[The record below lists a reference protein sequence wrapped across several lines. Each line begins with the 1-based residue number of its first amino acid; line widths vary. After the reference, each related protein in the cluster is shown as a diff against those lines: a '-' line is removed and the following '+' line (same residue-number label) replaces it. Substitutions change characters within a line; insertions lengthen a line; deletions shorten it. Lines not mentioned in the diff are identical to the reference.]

1 MKIGLTG
8 RVYKDKKILLN
19 KLNLGE
25 TNGVIVPRLSKGGIF
40 NISRNLKEKVGFY
53 KFPQGSN
60 TAIIISELDLSR
72 RTSITYNKKE
82 SPSKKI
88 NYKKIDWLHVAY
100 IDDLP
105 SSCNIKTDKCPVS
118 IDFCTLQNRKSFLP
132 MMSSCQLVFDSRE
145 RKDLYKN
152 INIKTPIILHDK
164 YGCECIVNNKIILSK
179 EIKPKKNLHV
189 NGAGDIFAGFFISNY
204 YNNTL
209 GYAIEKTADQTK
221 KYITKNEI

>member
-1 MKIGLTG
+1 MKIGLVG
-8 RVYKDKKILLN
+8 RVYKDTKILIT
-19 KLNLGE
+19 KLFLGD
-25 TNGVIVPRLSKGGIF
+25 TNGVIMPRLSKGGIY
-40 NISRNLKEKVGFY
+40 NISRNLKQKLDFY

-60 TAIIISELDLSR
+60 TAIIISELNFSR

-105 SSCNIKTDKCPVS
+105 FTCDIKTDKCPVS
-118 IDFCTLQNRKSFLP
+118 IDFCTLQDRENFLP
-132 MMSSCQLVFDSRE
+132 IIDSCELVFDSRE
-145 RKDLYKN
+145 RKDLYRN
-152 INIKTPIILHDK
+152 INTKTPIILHDK
-164 YGCECIVNNKIILSK
+164 NGCECIVNNKIILSK

-204 YNNTL
+204 YNKSL
-209 GYAIEKTADQTK
+209 AYAIKKTAGQTK

>member
-1 MKIGLTG
+1 MKIGLAG
-8 RVYKDKKILLN
+8 RVYKDTKILIT
-19 KLNLGE
+19 KLFLGE
-25 TNGVIVPRLSKGGIF
+25 TNGVIIPRLSKGGIY
-40 NISRNLKEKVGFY
+40 NISRNLKGKLDFY

-60 TAIIISELDLSR
+60 TAIIISELNLSR

-88 NYKKIDWLHVAY
+88 NYKKIDWLHISY

-105 SSCNIKTDKCPVS
+105 TSCNIKTDKCPVS
-118 IDFCTLQNRKSFLP
+118 IDFCTLQNRESFFP
-132 MMSSCQLVFDSRE
+132 IINSCQLVFDSRE

-152 INIKTPIILHDK
+152 INTKTPIILHDK
-164 YGCECIVNNKIILSK
+164 YGCECIVYNKVISSK

-189 NGAGDIFAGFFISNY
+189 NGAGDIFAGLFIYNY
-204 YNNTL
+204 YNKTL
-209 GYAIEKTADQTK
+209 GYAIKKTAEQTK